1 VVITQ
6 EGTLTTKE
14 SLLSTATQYPH
25 LFGPVFSRR
34 LGRSL
39 GVDLLPYKTCSLDC
53 VYCECGSTTH
63 LTTARA
69 TFTPVE
75 TILAE
80 LDQYLAGKPELDY
93 VTFSGSGEPTLY
105 VGLGRIIEHLKNKHP
120 RYRVAVLTNGT
131 LFSNAEVRREVLR
144 ADLLVP
150 SLDGAT
156 PESFQAVDRP
166 ADGIT
171 VQQVIEGLVA
181 LREEYQG
188 TLVLEV
194 FVVPGVN
201 DTNQEME
208 ALQKAAERIRPDAIQ
223 LNRLDRPSPSGTVQV
238 ASDELLALLVQALAP
253 LPVFAVPS
261 RRPGEGR
268 RVDDHQVEQAIL
280 TRLEAR
286 AHDTTTL
293 AFLLGLNEGVVAKRV
308 QQMLADGRLV
318 RVPSALPHRLVV
330 QKAPERASA

>member
-1 VVITQ
+1 M
-6 EGTLTTKE
+6 
-14 SLLSTATQYPH
+14 
-25 LFGPVFSRR
+25 SRR
-34 LGRSL
+34 LGQSL

-53 VYCECGSTTH
+53 VYCECGPTTR
-63 LTTARA
+63 LTTERG

-75 TILAE
+75 TVLAE
-80 LDQYLAGKPELDY
+80 LDQYLASKPELDY
-93 VTFSGSGEPTLY
+93 ITFSGSGEPTLY
-105 VGLGRIIEHLKNKHP
+105 AGLGRIIGHLKDKHP

-131 LFSNAEVRREVLR
+131 LFSSAEVRREVLR

-156 PESFQAVDRP
+156 QASFQAIDRP

-171 VQQVIEGLVA
+171 VHEVIEGLIA
-181 LREEYQG
+181 LREEYHG

-194 FVVPGVN
+194 FIVPGIN

-208 ALQKAAERIRPDAIQ
+208 ALHKAAERIRPDAIQ
-223 LNRLDRPSPSGTVQV
+223 LNRLDRPSADGLVQI

-253 LPVFAVPS
+253 LPVFAVPA
-261 RRPGEGR
+261 RRPGEAR

-280 TRLEAR
+280 NRLEAR
-286 AHDTTTL
+286 TLDTTTL

-308 QQMLADGRLV
+308 QQMLADGRLL
-318 RVPSALPHRLVV
+318 RVPAMLPQRVVV
-330 QKAPERASA
+330 QKTPERLAAQARRG